1 MRSSLVRTAKD
12 SAQLAEVTYRSRI
25 SELETSSAEHAA
37 RVEATHQARVSE
49 LETASAAE
57 LARLSA
63 SLLDAQAQA
72 DDLRSS
78 SEGSASAR
86 AAENAELRK
95 QMQDEIDRLGAEL
108 ARVTSSKD
116 DELEQAQEW
125 SAQLEAML
133 KDAREEASALQQS
146 RLETLESLEQARAQA
161 PAKESNGTTDLENS
175 LAEARLDAEELRKA
189 HAMEIAR
196 LNEELEAAK
205 AKGANIGQVSADATR
220 LAQIEAEAEAQISSS
235 KREADELRGRALA
248 AEASAKQVVET
259 QTVMMQQLQDAV
271 DSWEA
276 TKKELS
282 QCRGEL
288 EASQMEVA
296 GYKQHL
302 EHVTQNAGKNAAN
315 KPGGMARLFG
325 RK

>member
-1 MRSSLVRTAKD
+1 M
-12 SAQLAEVTYRSRI
+12 
-25 SELETSSAEHAA
+25 
-37 RVEATHQARVSE
+37 SE
-49 LETASAAE
+49 LETASAEHAAVMEKMQAE

-205 AKGANIGQVSADATR
+205 AEGANIGQVSADAIR